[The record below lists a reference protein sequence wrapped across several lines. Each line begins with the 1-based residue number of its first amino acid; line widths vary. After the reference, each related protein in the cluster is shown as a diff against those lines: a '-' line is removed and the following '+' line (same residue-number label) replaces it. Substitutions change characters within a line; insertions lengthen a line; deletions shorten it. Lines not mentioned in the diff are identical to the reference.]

1 MRIARFVVLGL
12 VVAASV
18 SAVAMAVDKQ
28 DSAKQTKE
36 DVPEATATVA
46 GVLHTTA
53 DGYAV
58 GSRTV
63 SFGPP
68 WYAASSALIKD
79 RLGKSVTVTGSAD
92 DNDGELSVRTIDGL
106 TYRAKGRPPWAGG
119 PKHHGTSASACK
131 AKAKRR
137 RKPRRRTATRRRRR
151 RARTRVGHRL
161 GRGPTGAAVSPN
173 LGETDLTTGPVVQA
187 S

>member
-1 MRIARFVVLGL
+1 MRIARLVVLGL
-12 VVAASV
+12 VVAGSV

-36 DVPEATATVA
+36 DVPEATATVT

-92 DNDGELSVRTIDGL
+92 DNDGELSVRTIDGV

-131 AKAKRR
+131 AKAKATA
-137 RKPRRRTATRRRRR
+137 KPRRRRATTRAEKAGEDKGGPPPWAKAYGRRC
-151 RARTRVGHRL
+151 T
-161 GRGPTGAAVSPN
+161 S
-173 LGETDLTTGPVVQA
+173 
-187 S
+187 

>member
-1 MRIARFVVLGL
+1 VLRIARLVLLGL

-28 DSAKQTKE
+28 VGAKQTTKE
-36 DVPEATATVA
+36 DAPEATVTVA
-46 GVLHTTA
+46 GVLHTTE
-53 DGYAV
+53 DGFAV

-79 RLGKSVTVTGSAD
+79 RLGKSVTVTGSTD

-131 AKAKRR
+131 AKASAAKTKADDKKEKAGDDQGGPPPWAKAYGRR
-137 RKPRRRTATRRRRR
+137 CKP
-151 RARTRVGHRL
+151 
-161 GRGPTGAAVSPN
+161 
-173 LGETDLTTGPVVQA
+173 
-187 S
+187 

>member
-1 MRIARFVVLGL
+1 VRIARLVLLGL
-12 VVAASV
+12 LVAASV

-28 DSAKQTKE
+28 NGAKQTTKE
-36 DVPEATATVA
+36 DAPEAAVTVT
-46 GVLHTTA
+46 GVLHTTE

-58 GSRTV
+58 GSRKV

-92 DNDGELSVRTIDGL
+92 DTDGDLSVRAIDGV

-119 PKHHGTSASACK
+119 PRHHTTSAACK
-131 AKAKRR
+131 AKAKAKAKAAKPKGGDKSEKAGADEGGPPPWAKAYGRR
-137 RKPRRRTATRRRRR
+137 CKR
-151 RARTRVGHRL
+151 
-161 GRGPTGAAVSPN
+161 
-173 LGETDLTTGPVVQA
+173 
-187 S
+187 

>member
-1 MRIARFVVLGL
+1 VESSYTVAEGEVPLVRIARLVLLGL
-12 VVAASV
+12 LVAASV

-28 DSAKQTKE
+28 NGGKQTTKE
-36 DVPEATATVA
+36 DAPEAAVTVT
-46 GVLHTTA
+46 GVLHMTE

-58 GSRTV
+58 GSRKV

-92 DNDGELSVRTIDGL
+92 DTDGDLSVRAIDGV

-119 PKHHGTSASACK
+119 PHHHGASASACK
-131 AKAKRR
+131 TKAKAAKAKADDKSEKADADEGGPPPWAKAYGRR
-137 RKPRRRTATRRRRR
+137 CKR
-151 RARTRVGHRL
+151 
-161 GRGPTGAAVSPN
+161 
-173 LGETDLTTGPVVQA
+173 
-187 S
+187 